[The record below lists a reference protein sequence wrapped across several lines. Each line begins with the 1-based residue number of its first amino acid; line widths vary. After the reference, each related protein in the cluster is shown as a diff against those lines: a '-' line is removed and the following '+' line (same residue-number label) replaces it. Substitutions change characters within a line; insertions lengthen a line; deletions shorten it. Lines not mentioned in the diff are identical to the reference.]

1 MRNISLIL
9 LTAMLFL
16 NSCSTQKKFAK
27 LFQEGYTQEE
37 SFKVKIP
44 FEYRLGL
51 MIIKVDINKETYDFV
66 LDSGGV
72 NLLSKE
78 LAKKL
83 GSKGLITQNTGGH
96 QGNYQPMDFTKI
108 EALSI
113 GGIKFEET
121 ACGIGDFNQSMEL
134 GCIELDGMIG
144 ANLMRLAVWE
154 FDFSNQIITITNTK
168 ESLALGAKTK
178 KIPFYTDAVHK
189 PYCNV
194 KINGVEE
201 KNVII
206 DLGSNLDFSFSHN
219 NYEQIQKA
227 LPSNKKAIE
236 YGYPGSGYY
245 GFDKI
250 DSTYYLQAEKLSI
263 GEIRLNR
270 QILKFSKTVS
280 PHIGT
285 AFLKNYDLV
294 MNWADNEILLSPHT
308 VYDNQQFTNRI
319 SVNCK
324 DGALR
329 VASLVQE
336 SEVDVFGIQIGD
348 KIIQMDGKDYSAI
361 TEEMYCDLI
370 SRLYKNS
377 QITYIVV
384 NRNGQ
389 ELTFHIKNNVIIE

>member
-9 LTAMLFL
+9 LTAILFL

-78 LAKKL
+78 LAEKL

-178 KIPFYTDAVHK
+178 KVSFYTNEVYQ

-194 KINGVEE
+194 NINGVEE
-201 KNVII
+201 KNVLI
-206 DLGSNLDFSFSHN
+206 DLGSNGDFILSYN
-219 NYEQIQKA
+219 NYEQIHKA

-236 YGYPGSGYY
+236 YGYPSSGYY
-245 GFDKI
+245 GFSKI
-250 DSTYYLQAEKLSI
+250 DSIYYLQTEKFSM
-263 GEIRLNR
+263 GEIKLEKK
-270 QILKFSKTVS
+270 ILKFSKTVN

-294 MNWADNEILLSPHT
+294 MNWTDNEILLNPHT
-308 VYDNQQFTNRI
+308 AYDNQQFTNRI
-319 SVNCK
+319 SINYK

-329 VASLVQE
+329 VATIIKE
-336 SEVDVFGIQIGD
+336 SEVDILGIQVGD
-348 KIIQMDGKDYSAI
+348 KIMQVDGKDYSVL
-361 TEEMYCDLI
+361 TEETYCELI
-370 SRLYKNS
+370 S
-377 QITYIVV
+377 QIVEDKEITNVVV

-389 ELTFHIKNNVIIE
+389 ELSVDIKKTIIIE